1 MKQVLDQI
9 KKIWSELTPT
19 HRIVVSTAT
28 VAVIAGIGALLYWAQ
43 RPDMKLLFGKLG
55 EKEASEVVAALEEQG
70 IPFELGGGGSAI
82 YVPSKDVY
90 RVRMDLAAKGLPNTD
105 GVGFE
110 IFDRSNFGISD
121 FVQRTNYT
129 RALQGELSRTVAQ
142 MQGVKAARVMIVMP
156 ESRLLVRTTDSRPT
170 ASVFVDTG
178 SNTLDKS
185 AVNSIRSLVA
195 NSVEGLKLDDVA
207 VVDSAG
213 NVLSDELKSD
223 PQLSSASSIVKYR
236 QQTEEYLAAKVE
248 TMLAKVLK
256 PGNAVVRV
264 AAEINTQ
271 ALTRTEEKFDPE
283 GQVPRQETLIE
294 DTQSTREEAPEGA
307 AGVGTAANVPT
318 DRPPQ
323 QVPTKSS
330 DSARS
335 SRTQSYE
342 INKTL
347 TNVVQN
353 PGEITRITAAVFLA
367 ERSAETGEA
376 LPRSPQEI
384 DSIRSMVINTL
395 GIVVPKGASPNDFVS
410 ITEMPFPPSSIAPD
424 PAADRFG
431 QYMEFIRPIAALVI
445 AAIVFG
451 IFFFMLR
458 RAKPE
463 EISFELVE
471 DSMQNQ
477 PAGALPDAQS
487 SEGGEQGEEKP
498 DPMSFLPAARN
509 LKVSPELLN
518 QLIRQKPENVGA
530 TLREWL
536 LNKTST

>member
-1 MKQVLDQI
+1 
-9 KKIWSELTPT
+9 
-19 HRIVVSTAT
+19 
-28 VAVIAGIGALLYWAQ
+28 
-43 RPDMKLLFGKLG
+43 
-55 EKEASEVVAALEEQG
+55 
-70 IPFELGGGGSAI
+70 
-82 YVPSKDVY
+82 
-90 RVRMDLAAKGLPNTD
+90 
-105 GVGFE
+105 
-110 IFDRSNFGISD
+110 
-121 FVQRTNYT
+121 
-129 RALQGELSRTVAQ
+129 
-142 MQGVKAARVMIVMP
+142 
-156 ESRLLVRTTDSRPT
+156 
-170 ASVFVDTG
+170 
-178 SNTLDKS
+178 
-185 AVNSIRSLVA
+185 
-195 NSVEGLKLDDVA
+195 

-271 ALTRTEEKFDPE
+271 ALTRTEETFDPE

-330 DSARS
+330 DTARS

-342 INKTL
+342 IHKTL
-347 TNVVQN
+347 TNIVQN
-353 PGEITRITAAVFLA
+353 PGEITRVTAAVFLA
-367 ERSAETGEA
+367 ERSAETGEP
-376 LPRSPQEI
+376 LPRTPQEI

-395 GIVVPKGASPNDFVS
+395 GIVVPKNESPADFVS
-410 ITEMPFPPSSIAPD
+410 ITEMPFPLSSLAPD

-477 PAGALPDAQS
+477 PAGALPDAQPL
-487 SEGGEQGEEKP
+487 GDGEEEQKP
-498 DPMSFLPAARN
+498 DPMSFLPAAKN

-536 LNKTST
+536 LNKSST